1 MFFGSYIHVLDDKNR
16 LCLPSRLRQKL
27 EDKVYILKGYDGC
40 ISIYSEEAFQKYV
53 DSLATLSFANH
64 LSRDVERIALSS
76 VFELEIDKANRIQ
89 LPTAL
94 VNKYSIS
101 KDVVVLGLIDHVEIW
116 SKERWERYL
125 DENEKDFEEKS
136 ENLLK
141 QNEKF

>member
-1 MFFGSYIHVLDDKNR
+1 MLDDKNR